1 MNKKQNLN
9 LVERALSP
17 TPKFFRTLRTIGLA
31 LAAVAGAILT
41 APVAIPA
48 AITSIAAYVAV
59 LGGALSAVAQVTV
72 DGE

>member
-1 MNKKQNLN
+1 MKKKQEPS

-17 TPKFFRTLRTIGLA
+17 TPKFFRTLRTIGLSI
-31 LAAVAGAILT
+31 AAVAGAILT

-48 AITSIAAYVAV
+48 TITTVAAYLAV

-72 DGE
+72 EGE